1 MSKRRN
7 ITLLPPVHQ
16 TDELKRLFGSTVDQ
30 LFQPGATDQVSGYIG
45 RKPAYFDA
53 DRDFYKIEPSADRA
67 ARQLEPS
74 VVTVDEAGS
83 VTGLVFYDDFV
94 NHLRAAGAPTAS
106 MDRLLASPRYSWAPP
121 VDLDKLLN
129 FQNYYWAG
137 EDVAPTE
144 MYAPTR
150 VHVASNAQLIFALP
164 DPISAWGGAA
174 DLVVVKVND
183 TPVHGFTV
191 AGGNVILAAIPD
203 TGSVIKIARYADLVA
218 TITGLESAVNP
229 TTGEMLSSGQRVH
242 IIDGVRDGVYWVEG
256 VGRSI
261 SFVNDIEDYR
271 GDRPYV
277 VIDRTC
283 KSRNVWSRRNRW
295 VHRGVLP
302 DASIQPS
309 QQAVRPIIEFEP
321 EMVLFDYGTY
331 RLADVSCTL
340 SGPAIQLASIDYP
353 ERPISIADING
364 LRVGSVRV
372 DGDHILVPGDRMLAR
387 QAIAEWSPKTFF
399 AKDAVV
405 YYLGETYR
413 SIADHVSGAIFSSS
427 KWISDPL
434 ASVNNQIFEIEEV
447 LDGSTSVYG
456 LLIQTDTGLGAVTQ
470 LKNSEIEYWFNGTT
484 WDVAQGFSAAPLFN
498 LYDKNGVGF
507 SDSTVYPKNDFTGT
521 KLFAYAQGSGT
532 TDPYIGH
539 PLKYNEYGQIVF
551 ENHMETMV
559 LHSGGGEISTARFY
573 AYDRTTGIELDNSWH
588 LNVEDIQLFDGS
600 VPINLQANPDNE
612 TPDYI
617 SRNQW
622 FEHFSQ
628 ILTSQENFTGE
639 PYSINNWRDTPRDLG
654 RGRSVLQHNGSMI
667 RPMVLASDDTFN
679 VIDAILY
686 TRNEYETFIARF
698 LRRFEDLINS
708 SSISPHASIA
718 SWVDS
723 VLTNLI
729 VTKQSDYA
737 FALSAMGG
745 GQFFIPPTPSFL
757 GILPC
762 YKPQMITRDGLT
774 YIQGHDGSLRTIIGN
789 EKDALLFEF
798 ETRIYNSIPD
808 DFKTETA
815 GFNLSEQVAGFFP
828 NILDT
833 QFTRDEFLS
842 VISPRFEYWCQ
853 TRGIDYRTNE
863 MFSPEDRFTW
873 NYSSIKD
880 AHGRNFDG
888 HWRGIYR
895 YFYGTER
902 PHLAP
907 WEMLGFG
914 DMPTWWVDAYGPAP
928 YTSGNQ
934 QMWDDIEH
942 GRIVQGERAGISPH
956 HMRPGLMPVYAGA
969 SVLSK
974 GYLPVDEGG
983 DLLDPILAHVVSY
996 EPSVTD
1002 AMREW
1007 KFGDGADVE
1016 TLWMQSYG
1024 YRFDL
1029 CIALYLMRPVL
1040 FIERGWDTRDE
1051 IMGPNGQ
1058 LISKTTGKRPHMA
1071 DTIVHGERI
1080 AGAQHVAYGVQQW
1093 LSDFLIIQGR
1103 TPDVLGDAMRRSSV
1117 RLAHRVAGFTTFDN
1131 LSLATD
1137 NFGIVPQEDIQIIL
1151 HQGNSYREEFYS
1163 GMITEWTGEG
1173 YRIYGFDPANCFFPT
1188 FEIDEYAQKTRLQAA
1203 TTNERA
1209 INPWQPTT
1217 YYTGG
1222 SLVSH
1227 DGVVYACFKAHTS
1240 SSKFEGTF
1248 WELQTGRAIPDTS
1261 FLYIPRITTYV
1272 KNIPYGTVYN
1282 NRQDV
1287 INVILGYAAYL
1298 ESRGWV
1304 FDTQDG
1310 DGISDWISSARSF
1323 ANWSALN
1330 WEEGYFLALSPS
1342 ARAVKFTS
1350 DSGTILNVEKN
1361 LNGFYG
1367 IYDRS
1372 GQPIPR
1378 ETSAVNRDEDSIL
1391 ITAGDSDIFGARVR
1405 IADIEH
1411 AIVLSNETIFGDTIY
1426 QPLYNL
1432 RQPRLKVSMLRAGEW
1447 VGRYDAPGYIIV
1459 NGEIK
1464 PSFDKSAEN
1473 LRTMFDI
1480 ERADDP
1486 TLRDYARHVVGFQKR
1501 DYLTALNL
1509 SDTQQFEFYQGL
1521 IQNKGS
1527 VGAFDRLLRSNIIG
1541 QNRNLQFR
1549 EEWAVRIGEYGANL
1563 PFNRWEV
1570 EIRKDDIKSQNQFFC
1585 FDPTV
1590 VRDDWANL
1598 QTDTGRWVSTPT
1610 GMSHSDFSF
1619 ALTMDKNDKAL
1630 PSAGYARTN
1639 EATFIAR
1646 DMASLIL
1653 QVNAYYDAGNDLAVN
1668 MRAWVMDN
1676 GAGDWTMYKVRHLS
1690 STGQAN
1696 TIIQAASDTIADEP
1710 VTRLF
1715 THETTGLTLADVG
1728 RTIAIIGTLDTVA
1741 SIDGMM
1747 TIGSV
1752 DIDDG
1757 SFTIEQD
1764 IFQGIEYTGVD
1775 GDVGPGI
1782 CILEPVRFATLA
1794 ARNAAPS
1801 SMWAAG
1807 DLAYVDDAD
1816 NGTWAV
1822 FSHDGLNFTRVR
1834 SEGSRVANETFK
1846 STALYHLGTTIS
1858 KTAISPQPLILDRIA
1873 LVDPTIGVIAGA
1885 ADREI
1890 TYKLEYDPAVYNGD
1904 AAWGINEVGKLWWD
1918 LSTVRF
1924 LNPYTNDLSRTDLT
1938 PAEIATELDYRAT
1951 NWSKIAP
1958 GMSVDV
1964 YEWVRSE
1971 LIPQDWIQIADL
1983 DTTGTYA
1990 GEIYLEENAPFL
2002 ISSEY
2007 SNQYKAVRTFYYF
2020 WVKNRINVPTGA
2032 GRNLSAYSVAQMI
2045 TNPAKSDL
2053 TWIAPISEYGMLIG
2067 NISEYLEQN
2076 NTILQIDFEANVY
2089 DGPVHRQWALV
2100 RIGDEQSAP
2109 PERIWRKITDSL
2121 VGFDNNL
2128 AAIPDPALHV
2138 YSSVGAMDDPRQSIF
2153 ARRDG
2158 DVRKGLMD
2166 ARKSF
2171 VEMINYMLA
2180 RHDYAADHLSEVEDL
2195 LVESPLSDRLAWVQP
2210 DNSTYVEPLPPQSEY
2225 DMVVTTIE
2233 ERDHIFTSK
2242 IYTKFM
2248 SPSPWDSA
2256 GWEELPWDAD
2266 FTTSPRILLNG
2277 LDSPRPFWSVWEVD
2291 LNSIPDNSTKAD
2303 LEAMVNTGLI
2313 ATKTFN
2319 YEVNSI
2325 AARNALPDIKS
2336 GDRVLVRDTTSDD
2349 FWTIWAY
2356 FENASEKYT
2365 AGFNLVNAQKYRT
2378 SDFLSRAD
2386 WYADGYDVTRP
2397 PVIRYRTAAE
2407 RNAAERDAPTSMF
2420 VRVDDDGLGNWL
2432 WTIFDDVEQIWITVA
2447 HQNGTIQLS
2456 ERLFDYDRPVYG
2468 WNGVDDVDFSP
2479 ENAAERDGSFELRV
2493 LCRMLSDEGLLSPL
2507 ELNELFFSVV
2517 HFVHSQQD
2525 QVDWL
2530 IPTSYMSVI
2539 GYKEPLRAS
2548 AIATPDNIDTILQY
2562 LDEVKPYRVK
2572 TREFVR
2578 GLISD
2583 EDVIRVRASDFD
2595 KPAYFDE
2602 TTKAYRRLDPTKP
2615 NDADILRTAP
2625 WTDWSVDPSSDRVRK
2640 ITTTITYDRV
2650 WPNASEG
2657 VQSGA
2662 AYYIDQY
2669 YAPSDIMKEKNFD
2682 TLLDLDFKGT
2692 IIDGR
2697 RIVDGDAQQPDIRIV
2712 GTSRADAEV
2721 VINGA
2726 GDPKFT
2732 YMVNDTYLSA
2742 NKPEEL
2748 CVVKADDALVIS
2760 IESGW
2765 GAGVPSQLLMGMDAT
2780 TTTGTTIRSKLN
2792 FIPQNKSNIMIW
2804 QDGKRVDTSTI
2815 SIDHFSATVDLP
2827 LVKADSS
2834 RASRVAIRAI
2844 GYGSSTTMINQKFM
2858 TADGGSTI
2866 AMTIPANA
2874 RAAIE
2879 INGVNRDDLIASS
2892 NASGITLSSAPAVG
2906 SQIIVTILSSNGIR
2920 LSATT
2925 TNLTYTAAKT
2935 WTVPVKGS
2943 ENGIRHSAAIV
2954 ERNGIRL
2961 QPPKTYY
2968 GAFGATNRSIVLYSL
2983 PTTPVVEVWLNGVL
2997 DNSKTDVVDGAL
3009 VPKSTT
3015 FMCADVRVV
3024 VRGDQQFD
3032 LVGGTLTVPGAVAGD
3047 TIMVTSFDNSDSLN
3061 IKTHVRNGISTGEYL
3076 VPAPLDQNYV
3086 WVTVNGILALE
3097 NYDYVIE
3104 AIIDAYD
3111 TNPKDYTYF
3120 DSQDDRRKF
3129 RFLTGHT
3136 STDRIVITT
3145 FGTNVASP
3153 PSLKQLSTKTRST
3166 SRHTAGSL
3174 AKARNSYG
3182 WVVGSGLQGNLDP
3195 SAWELNVL
3203 NYDQKGGVLISRV
3216 DSDSETISIRS
3227 NPNALPGVLIDSAP
3241 FETPDPALQKPGVV
3255 WISGERIEY
3264 YAIEKAGST
3273 YVLSQLRRGT
3283 HNTFI
3288 SIFYSTGEAVYSA
3301 NVQSSNFDRVI

>member
-30 LFQPGATDQVSGYIG
+30 LFQPGTTDQVSGYIG

-53 DRDFYKIEPSADRA
+53 DRDFYKIEPSAERA
-67 ARQLEPS
+67 ARQLESS
-74 VVTVDEAGS
+74 VVTVDEAGT

-137 EDVAPTE
+137 EDVVPTPLNAPTV
-144 MYAPTR
+144 
-150 VHVASNAQLIFALP
+150 VHVAANAQLIFAIP
-164 DPISAWGGAA
+164 APISAWGGAP
-174 DLVVVKVND
+174 DRVVVTIND
-183 TPVHGFTV
+183 TPVSGFTV
-191 AGGNVILAAIPD
+191 AGGNVILASIPA
-203 TGSVIKIARYADLVA
+203 TGSIVKIARYADLVA
-218 TITGLESAVNP
+218 TITGMETAVNP
-229 TTGEMLSSGQRVH
+229 TTGQMLSSGQRVR
-242 IIDGVRDGVYWVEG
+242 IVDGVRSATYWVEG

-261 SFVNDIEDYR
+261 TFIDDIEDYK

-283 KSRNVWSRRNRW
+283 KSRNVWTRRNRW
-295 VHRGVLP
+295 VHRDVL
-302 DASIQPS
+302 DSASIRPE
-309 QQAVRPIIEFEP
+309 QQAARPIIEFEP

-331 RLADVSCTL
+331 RLRDVSCTL
-340 SGPAIQLASIDYP
+340 SGPAIQLATVDYP
-353 ERPISIADING
+353 DRPISIADING

-387 QAIAEWSPKTFF
+387 QAIAEWSAKTFF

-427 KWISDPL
+427 KWSSDPL

-447 LDGSTSVYG
+447 LDGTTSVYG
-456 LLIQTDTGLGAVTQ
+456 LLIQTDTGVGAVTQ
-470 LKNSEIEYWFNGTT
+470 LKGTEIEYWFDGST
-484 WDVAQGFSAAPLFN
+484 WDVAQAFSAAPLFN
-498 LYDKNGVGF
+498 LYDKNGVSFG
-507 SDSTVYPKNDFTGT
+507 DDTVYPNNKFIGT
-521 KLFAYAQGSGT
+521 KLFSYARGNGADDSHT
-532 TDPYIGH
+532 GH
-539 PLKYNEYGQIVF
+539 PLKYNEYGQIMF
-551 ENHMETMV
+551 ENHMDTVV
-559 LHSGGGEISTARFY
+559 LYSGNSTIDVARFY
-573 AYDRTTGIELDNSWH
+573 AYDHNGLELDNSWH

-612 TPDYI
+612 TPDFI

-628 ILTSQENFTGE
+628 ILTSQDGFKGE
-639 PYSINNWRDTPRDLG
+639 PYSVNNWRDTERDLG
-654 RGRSVLQHNGSMI
+654 RGKSVLQHNGSMI
-667 RPMVLASDDTFN
+667 RPMVLASNDIFN
-679 VIDAILY
+679 VIDAMLY
-686 TRNEYETFIARF
+686 VRNEYEMFIARF

-708 SSISPHASIA
+708 SSISPHVGIA

-737 FALSAMGG
+737 FSLSAMAG

-757 GILPC
+757 GLLPN
-762 YKPQMITRDGLT
+762 YRPKKLVRDGVT
-774 YIQGHDGSLRTIIGN
+774 YIQGHDGSMRTLFGN
-789 EKDALLFEF
+789 EKDDLLFEL
-798 ETRIYNSIPD
+798 ENRIYDSIPA
-808 DFKTETA
+808 DFKNETT
-815 GFNLSEQVAGFFP
+815 GFNLSEQVAGYFP
-828 NILDT
+828 TALDT
-833 QFTRDEFLS
+833 QFTRDEFIAI
-842 VISPRFEYWCQ
+842 ISPRFEQWCQ
-853 TRGIDYRTNE
+853 TRGVDYRSNDA
-863 MFSPEDRFTW
+863 FSPEDRFTW
-873 NYSSIKD
+873 NYSSIVD

-888 HWRGIYR
+888 NWRGIYR
-895 YFYGTER
+895 HFYGTER
-902 PHLAP
+902 PHLTP
-907 WEMLGFG
+907 WEMLGFA

-934 QMWDDIEH
+934 QMWEDIEA
-942 GRIVQGERAGISPH
+942 GRIVGGSRAGISPH

-983 DLLDPILAHVVSY
+983 DLLDPILAHVVPY

-1002 AMREW
+1002 ATREW

-1029 CIALYLMRPVL
+1029 CIAMYLMRPVT
-1040 FIERGWDTRDE
+1040 FVERGWDTRDE
-1051 IMGPNGQ
+1051 ITGPNGQ

-1071 DTIVHGERI
+1071 DTIVHGERVGGNQI
-1080 AGAQHVAYGVQQW
+1080 VAYGIQQW
-1093 LSDFLIIQGR
+1093 LADYIIVQGR

-1131 LSLATD
+1131 LTLATD
-1137 NFGIVPQEDIQIIL
+1137 NFGMVPQEDIQIVL

-1163 GMITEWTGEG
+1163 GMIAEWTGQG
-1173 YRIYGFDPANCFFPT
+1173 YRIYGFDPANCYFPI
-1188 FEIDEYAQKTRLQAA
+1188 FEADEYAQKTRLQPS

-1209 INPWQPTT
+1209 INPWMSST

-1222 SLVSH
+1222 SLVSYEG
-1227 DGVVYACFKAHTS
+1227 DVYACFKAHTS

-1248 WELQTGRAIPDTS
+1248 WELQTGRAVPDTS
-1261 FLYIPRITTYV
+1261 FLYIPRISTYT
-1272 KNIPYGTVYN
+1272 KTIPYGTIFD

-1287 INVILGYAAYL
+1287 INVMLGYAAYL
-1298 ESRGWV
+1298 ESRGWI

-1310 DGISDWISSARSF
+1310 NGISDWASSARSF

-1330 WEEGYFLALSPS
+1330 WEPGYFLALSPS
-1342 ARAVKFTS
+1342 ARAVKFMTET
-1350 DSGTILNVEKN
+1350 GTILNVEKN

-1372 GQPIPR
+1372 GLPIPR
-1378 ETSAVNRDEDSIL
+1378 ETSAVNRDEDTIL
-1391 ITAGDSDIFGARVR
+1391 ITAGDADIFGARVR
-1405 IADIEH
+1405 VADIEH

-1426 QPLYNL
+1426 EPLYNL
-1432 RQPRLKVSMLRAGEW
+1432 RQPRLKASMLRAGEW

-1486 TLRDYARHVVGFQKR
+1486 TLRDYARHLVGFQKR

-1549 EEWAVRIGEYGANL
+1549 EEWAVRVGEYGANL

-1570 EIRKDDIKSQNQFFC
+1570 EIRKDDIKNQNQFFC
-1585 FDPTV
+1585 FDPTI

-1598 QTDTGRWVSTPT
+1598 QLESGRWVSTPT
-1610 GMSHSDFSF
+1610 GTSHSDFEF
-1619 ALTMDKNDKAL
+1619 ALTMEKNDRAL
-1630 PSAGYARTN
+1630 PNAGYARTN
-1639 EATFIAR
+1639 EATFISR
-1646 DMASLIL
+1646 DMASLIND
-1653 QVNAYYDAGNDLAVN
+1653 VNGYYDAGGDITTD
-1668 MRAWVMDN
+1668 MRAWIMDDGK
-1676 GAGDWTMYKVRHLS
+1676 GAWSIYKFRPLS
-1690 STGQAN
+1690 ATSAVNRITRATYDGELQ
-1696 TIIQAASDTIADEP
+1696 
-1710 VTRLF
+1710 TRLF
-1715 THETTGLTLADVG
+1715 SELPTGLTEADIG
-1728 RTIAIIGTLDTVA
+1728 RTIVFIDPLDTVA
-1741 SIDGMM
+1741 SISGMI
-1747 TIGSV
+1747 TIASV
-1752 DIDDG
+1752 SPDTNSFSID
-1757 SFTIEQD
+1757 QD
-1764 IFQGIEYTGVD
+1764 IFQGVEYTGVD
-1775 GDVGPGI
+1775 GDIGPRV

-1794 ARNAAPS
+1794 ARNAAPTTI
-1801 SMWAAG
+1801 WAEG
-1807 DLAYVDDAD
+1807 DLAYVDMMDT
-1816 NGTWAV
+1816 GTWAV
-1822 FSHDGLNFTRVR
+1822 FRHDGLNFTQIR
-1834 SEGSRVANETFK
+1834 SEGPRVQNETFK
-1846 STALYHLGTTIS
+1846 STALYNLGTTIT

-1873 LVDPTIGVIAGA
+1873 LIDPTIGVIAGV

-1890 TYKLEYDPAVYNGD
+1890 SFKLEYDPAVYNGD
-1904 AAWGINEVGKLWWD
+1904 ATWGGNEVGKLWWD
-1918 LSTVRF
+1918 LSAVRF
-1924 LNPYTNDLSRTDLT
+1924 LNPYTNDLSRADLT
-1938 PAEIATELDYRAT
+1938 AEEIASELDYRST
-1951 NWSKIAP
+1951 NWSRIAP
-1958 GMSVDV
+1958 GTSVDV

-1971 LIPQDWIQIADL
+1971 LTPTDWIEIADL
-1983 DTTGTYA
+1983 DTTGAYS
-1990 GEIYLEENAPFL
+1990 GEIYGGNNAPF
-2002 ISSEY
+2002 IVSTEY
-2007 SNQYKAVRTFYYF
+2007 SNRYQSVRTYYYF
-2020 WVKNRINVPTGA
+2020 WVKNRLNTPTGA
-2032 GRNLSAYSVAQMI
+2032 NRNLSSYAVAQII
-2045 TNPAKSDL
+2045 TNPAKADL
-2053 TWIAPISEYGMLIG
+2053 TWIAPVSRHGMIIG

-2076 NTILQIDFEANVY
+2076 DTVLQIDFEANNY

-2128 AAIPDPALHV
+2128 AALPDPALHV
-2138 YSSVGAMDDPRQSIF
+2138 STSVGAMDDPRQSVF

-2171 VEMINYMLA
+2171 VEMVNYMLA
-2180 RHDYAADHLSEVEDL
+2180 RHDYSADRLSEVEDL
-2195 LVESPLSDRLAWVQP
+2195 LTESPLSDRLAWVQA
-2210 DNSTYVEPLPPQSEY
+2210 DNSTYIEPLPPESEY

-2291 LNSIPDNSTKAD
+2291 LNSIPDNATKAD
-2303 LEAMVNTGLI
+2303 LEGMVNTSLI

-2336 GDRVLVRDTTSDD
+2336 GDRVLVRDTTSRD
-2349 FWTIWAY
+2349 FWTIWAFY
-2356 FENASEKYT
+2356 ENASTTHT

-2378 SDFLSRAD
+2378 SDFLFRSD
-2386 WYADGYDVTRP
+2386 WYAEGYDVTRP
-2397 PVIRYRTAAE
+2397 PVIRYRTIAE

-2420 VRVDDDGLGNWL
+2420 VRVDNDGFGNWL
-2432 WTIFDDVEQIWITVA
+2432 WTIYDVAESTWITVA

-2456 ERLFDYDRPVYG
+2456 DKLFDYDRPVYG
-2468 WNGVDDVDFSP
+2468 WNGVDGADFSP
-2479 ENAAERDGSFELRV
+2479 ENVAERDGSFELRV
-2493 LCRMLSDEGLLSPL
+2493 LCRMLTDEGLISPL

-2583 EDVIRVRASDFD
+2583 EDKIVIRGSDFD
-2595 KPAYFDE
+2595 KPVYFDE
-2602 TTKAYRRLDPTKP
+2602 STKSYRRLDPTVP
-2615 NDADILRTAP
+2615 SDADILRTMP
-2625 WTDWSVDPSSDRVRK
+2625 WSDWSTDPNSDRVRK

-2657 VQSGA
+2657 ADSGA
-2662 AYYIDQY
+2662 AYFIDRY
-2669 YAPSDIMKEKNFD
+2669 YAPTDTMREKKFT
-2682 TLLDLDFKGT
+2682 TLLDLSFKGT

-2697 RIVDGDAQQPDIRIV
+2697 RTVDGEKQQPDVKIV
-2712 GTSRADAEV
+2712 GVKRAKSDV
-2721 VINGA
+2721 VINGE
-2726 GDPKFT
+2726 GDLKFNFAF
-2732 YMVNDTYLSA
+2732 NDAYLSA

-2760 IESGW
+2760 IETGW
-2765 GAGVPSQLLMGMDAT
+2765 GTGVPKQRITGVNT
-2780 TTTGTTIRSKLN
+2780 TVMTDTTLRTKLD
-2792 FIPQNKSNIMIW
+2792 FIPQNTNNVMIW
-2804 QDGKRVDTSTI
+2804 QDGKRIDTSTVA
-2815 SIDHFSATVDLP
+2815 IDHFGATVDVP

-2834 RASRVAIRAI
+2834 RASRIALRSI
-2844 GYGSSTTMINQKFM
+2844 GYGASTNIVSQKFL
-2858 TADGGSTI
+2858 TSDGSKTI
-2866 AMTIPANA
+2866 AVANA
-2874 RAAIE
+2874 AGSRVTIE
-2879 INGVNRDDLIASS
+2879 VNGINRDDWITAT
-2892 NASGITLSSAPAVG
+2892 NRAGITLTTSPAVG
-2906 SQIIVTILSSNGIR
+2906 DQVVVTVMANSGTR
-2920 LSATT
+2920 YSATT
-2925 TNLTYTAAKT
+2925 TKLAYVASKS
-2935 WTVPVKGS
+2935 WTVPIRGT
-2943 ENGIRHSAAIV
+2943 ENPLRHTAVVV
-2954 ERNGIRL
+2954 EKNGVRL
-2961 QPPKTYY
+2961 SPPKTYY
-2968 GAFGATNRSIVLYSL
+2968 GAFRATNRGIVLDSV
-2983 PTTPVVEVWLNGVL
+2983 PTTPTYEVWLNGVL
-2997 DNSKTDVVDGAL
+2997 DNSQTNIVDG
-3009 VPKSTT
+3009 VVIPKSAS
-3015 FMCADVRVV
+3015 FMCEDVRIV
-3024 VRGDQQFD
+3024 VRGDQEFD
-3032 LVGGTLTVPGAVAGD
+3032 LVGTTLTVPGAVTGD
-3047 TIMVTSFDNSDSLN
+3047 VITMTSFDSSATMN

-3076 VPAPLDQNYV
+3076 IPAPLDQNYV
-3086 WVTVNGILALE
+3086 WVTRNGLLAIE

-3104 AIIDAYD
+3104 PIIDAYD
-3111 TNPKDYTYF
+3111 TNPKDFTYF

-3129 RFLTGHT
+3129 RFLTPGHT
-3136 STDRIVITT
+3136 ATDRIVITT

-3153 PSLKQLSTKTRST
+3153 PSLKQLSTKSHSPARYS
-3166 SRHTAGSL
+3166 AGSQPRS
-3174 AKARNSYG
+3174 RNSYG
-3182 WVVGSGLQGNLDP
+3182 WVAGSGMIGKLQP
-3195 SAWELNVL
+3195 SAWELNIL
-3203 NYDQKGGVLISRV
+3203 NYDQKGGVLIGRV
-3216 DSDSETISIRS
+3216 DPDSTSIVVRS
-3227 NPNALPGVLIDSAP
+3227 NPNALPGALIDPTP
-3241 FETPDPALQKPGVV
+3241 FATPDPVSQKPGVI

-3264 YAIEKAGST
+3264 FAIEKSGSIYT
-3273 YVLSQLRRGT
+3273 ISQLRRGT

-3288 SIFYSTGEAVYSA
+3288 SNFYSTGEAVYSA
-3301 NVQSSNFDRVI
+3301 NVQSSNFDKVL